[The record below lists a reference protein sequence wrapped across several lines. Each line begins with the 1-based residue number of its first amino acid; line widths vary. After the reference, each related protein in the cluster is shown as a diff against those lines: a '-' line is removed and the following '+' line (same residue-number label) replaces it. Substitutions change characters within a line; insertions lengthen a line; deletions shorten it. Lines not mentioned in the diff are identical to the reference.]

1 MNMQSEI
8 DDTLRRLGSVEPPSG
23 LAKRVNLR
31 LQNPRARFSFSIVRT
46 RMIAACALAASVGLS
61 AVALNPGLRNMV
73 FHHHTSAQSTPP
85 ANTPRVVPPAAGGF
99 GTASSI
105 HVPAEPVPVQ
115 PSPMNQGRG
124 RSRSGRAV
132 LPNGSQTPL
141 PRGVV
146 APTAPLR

>member
-1 MNMQSEI
+1 MNIQSEI

-23 LAKRVNLR
+23 LTKRVNLR
-31 LQNPRARFSFSIVRT
+31 LQNRRPRFSFSVVNT
-46 RMIAACALAASVGLS
+46 IAACALAASVGLS
-61 AVALNPGLRNMV
+61 AVALRPGLRNLV

-85 ANTPRVVPPAAGGF
+85 VNTPRAVPPATGGF
-99 GTASSI
+99 GTASSM

-115 PSPMNQGRG
+115 PSPVNQGRG
-124 RSRSGRAV
+124 RSRSGRAL

>member
-1 MNMQSEI
+1 MKIQSEI
-8 DDTLRRLGSVEPPSG
+8 DDTLGRLGSVEPPSG
-23 LAKRVNLR
+23 LARRVNRR
-31 LQNPRARFSFSIVRT
+31 LQNPRARSSFSIVNTRT
-46 RMIAACALAASVGLS
+46 IAACGLAASVGLS
-61 AVALNPGLRNMV
+61 AIALNPGLRNMV
-73 FHHHTSAQSTPP
+73 LHHHTSAQSTPS
-85 ANTPRVVPPAAGGF
+85 ANTLRVVPPATGAF
-99 GTASSI
+99 GTASSM

-115 PSPMNQGRG
+115 ASPVNQGRG

>member
-1 MNMQSEI
+1 MNIQSEI

-31 LQNPRARFSFSIVRT
+31 LQNRRPRFSFSIVNT
-46 RMIAACALAASVGLS
+46 STIAACALAASVGLS

-73 FHHHTSAQSTPP
+73 FHHHTSAQSAPP
-85 ANTPRVVPPAAGGF
+85 ANTPRPVPPAAGGF

-115 PSPMNQGRG
+115 PSPVNQGRG

>member
-1 MNMQSEI
+1 MNLQSEI

-23 LAKRVNLR
+23 LAGRVNLR
-31 LQNPRARFSFSIVRT
+31 LQNARPRFSFSIMNTRT
-46 RMIAACALAASVGLS
+46 IAACGLAASVGLS

-73 FHHHTSAQSTPP
+73 LHHTSARSTPP
-85 ANTPRVVPPAAGGF
+85 ANTLRVVPPAGGF
-99 GTASSI
+99 GTASSM

-115 PSPMNQGRG
+115 PSPVNQGRG

>member
-1 MNMQSEI
+1 MNTQSEI
-8 DDTLRRLGSVEPPSG
+8 DDTLRRLGSVEPPAG
-23 LAKRVNLR
+23 LAERVNLR
-31 LQNPRARFSFSIVRT
+31 LQDPSPRFSFSLVKT
-46 RMIAACALAASVGLS
+46 RIIAGCALAASIGLS

-73 FHHHTSAQSTPP
+73 FHHHTSAQSASP
-85 ANTPRVVPPAAGGF
+85 ANTLRVVPPAAGGF
-99 GTASSI
+99 GTASSM
-105 HVPAEPVPVQ
+105 HVPAEPVPVE
-115 PSPMNQGRG
+115 PSPANQGRG

>member
-1 MNMQSEI
+1 MNIESEI

-23 LAKRVNLR
+23 LAGRVNLR
-31 LQNPRARFSFSIVRT
+31 LQNQPARFSFSIVRT
-46 RMIAACALAASVGLS
+46 RIIAACALAASVGLS

-73 FHHHTSAQSTPP
+73 LHHHTSAQSTPP
-85 ANTPRVVPPAAGGF
+85 ANTPRIVHPATGGF
-99 GTASSI
+99 GTASSM
-105 HVPAEPVPVQ
+105 HVPAEPIPVP
-115 PSPMNQGRG
+115 PSPVNQGRG

-146 APTAPLR
+146 APTAPLQ

>member
-1 MNMQSEI
+1 MNIQSEI

-23 LAKRVNLR
+23 LAGRVNLR
-31 LQNPRARFSFSIVRT
+31 LQNPRPRFSFSIMNTRT
-46 RMIAACALAASVGLS
+46 IAACGLAASVGLS

-73 FHHHTSAQSTPP
+73 LHHTSARSTPP
-85 ANTPRVVPPAAGGF
+85 ANTLRVVPPAGGF
-99 GTASSI
+99 GTASSM

-115 PSPMNQGRG
+115 PSPVNQGRG

-146 APTAPLR
+146 ATTAPLR

>member
-1 MNMQSEI
+1 MNIPPEI

-31 LQNPRARFSFSIVRT
+31 LQNRRARFSFSILKTRT
-46 RMIAACALAASVGLS
+46 IAACALAASVGLS

-85 ANTPRVVPPAAGGF
+85 LNAPRAVPPAVGGF
-99 GTASSI
+99 GTASSM

-115 PSPMNQGRG
+115 PSPVNQGRG